1 MNRTWIKAS
10 AARVLCQTGMD
21 KVVGSLSGAR
31 RTPLVVGYH
40 RVVEDF
46 DASAQTSIPSMLIS
60 RGMLEQ
66 HLDWIGKRY
75 RFVGLD
81 ELGVL
86 LESGRALDEPIA
98 AVTFDDGYQD
108 FYDHALPVL
117 HKKGVPAALFV
128 VTGLVGTTRAQIHD
142 KLYLLLSKRR
152 GNAPLRVEMPVP
164 DIAGMTPYPATRK
177 LVEAASLDVL
187 EQVIRALE
195 QEDSIPEHLFTHSLS
210 WETLDRI
217 HHSGIVV
224 GSHTKTHVVMTNET
238 NACVLDETAGS
249 RQELE
254 RRLGTVVRHFA
265 YPSGIYDSAS
275 VGAVATAG
283 YRFGYT
289 SCAHRSAEHP
299 MLTVPRTILWENS
312 CLDSRRTFSESLMSC
327 QVHRAFDLLAGCR
340 QEHTRARG
348 KSGYSAS

>member
-1 MNRTWIKAS
+1 
-10 AARVLCQTGMD
+10 
-21 KVVGSLSGAR
+21 VGSLSGAR

-98 AVTFDDGYQD
+98 AITFDDGYQD

-152 GNAPLRVEMPVP
+152 GRAPLKVEMPMP

-177 LVEAASLDVL
+177 LVEDASLAVL

-195 QEDSIPEHLFTHSLS
+195 QENSLPEHLFTHSLN
-210 WETLDRI
+210 WETLGRI

-238 NACVLDETAGS
+238 SACVLDETTGS

-254 RRLGTVVRHFA
+254 RKLGTVVRHFA
-265 YPSGIYDSAS
+265 YPSGIYNSAS
-275 VGAVATAG
+275 VGAVAAAG

-340 QEHTRARG
+340 QEHARARG

>member
-1 MNRTWIKAS
+1 
-10 AARVLCQTGMD
+10 MD
-21 KVVGSLSGAR
+21 KVVGSISGAR

-46 DASAQTSIPSMLIS
+46 DASARTSIPSMLVS
-60 RGMLEQ
+60 RNMLEQ
-66 HLDWIGKRY
+66 HLDWIGQRY

-81 ELGVL
+81 ELGAL

-117 HKKGVPAALFV
+117 HKKGIPAALFV

-152 GNAPLRVEMPVP
+152 VRAPLKIEIPMP

-177 LVEAASLDVL
+177 LVEAASLAVL
-187 EQVIRALE
+187 ERVIRALE

-210 WETLDRI
+210 WETLERI
-217 HHSGIVV
+217 HRSGIVV

-238 NACVLDETAGS
+238 SACVLEETAGS

-275 VGAVATAG
+275 VEAVAAAG

-299 MLTVPRTILWENS
+299 LLTVPRTILWENS
-312 CLDSRRTFSESLMSC
+312 CLDSHRSFSDSLMSC
-327 QVHRAFDLLAGCR
+327 QVHRAFDLVAGCR
-340 QEHTRARG
+340 QQHAGARG
-348 KSGYSAS
+348 KSGYAAG